1 LVSELDTRR
10 SRHVRA
16 PGRVNLIGE
25 HTDYNEGFVLPA
37 AIDLEIRIELTPV
50 AEPVATLTLEA
61 THETATI
68 LLEPVGERRG
78 AWTDY
83 VAGVARELSAAGLPV
98 NGFTGLLTSTLP
110 IGSGL
115 SSSAALELASAWA
128 MSGPD
133 GPPAEPMRVA
143 QLAQRAE
150 NEYVGVRCGLMDQFA
165 SACGVAGA
173 AVLLDCRSLQYRVVP
188 LPGDVALVVAH
199 TGVPRSLGS
208 SAYNERRAD
217 CERAVAAIARSEPRV
232 RSLRDLDEPMLARY
246 RDVLDETAAA
256 RSLHVVREN
265 RRVLETEAALAQGD
279 LVQVGRLFADSHS
292 SLRDLYQVSCPEL
305 DALVEIATDTP
316 GVIASRMTGAG
327 FGGSTINLVHPAA
340 VDQLRARIER
350 DYSARTGRQPR
361 VWLVSAVD
369 GAGPVSPWSNPG

>member
-1 LVSELDTRR
+1 
-10 SRHVRA
+10 
-16 PGRVNLIGE
+16 
-25 HTDYNEGFVLPA
+25 
-37 AIDLEIRIELTPV
+37 
-50 AEPVATLTLEA
+50 
-61 THETATI
+61 
-68 LLEPVGERRG
+68 
-78 AWTDY
+78 
-83 VAGVARELSAAGLPV
+83 
-98 NGFTGLLTSTLP
+98 
-110 IGSGL
+110 
-115 SSSAALELASAWA
+115 
-128 MSGPD
+128 
-133 GPPAEPMRVA
+133 
-143 QLAQRAE
+143 
-150 NEYVGVRCGLMDQFA
+150 MDQFA